1 MPGSMYLFTENVTL
15 VSSAILRPEKILVA
29 TSDGVIRRL
38 VPDCKLLIIFALLL
52 CAGPMA
58 APQDTT
64 QKQISEPKREQQIE
78 RIEQTVKH
86 VLVSQVEAWNKGDL
100 EGYMQGYWH
109 SPELTF
115 YSGGTITQGW
125 EPTLERYR
133 KRYQSGGNEMG
144 HLEFQDLQ
152 VQPLGAKSAVAT
164 GKWQLTM
171 RDGKKP
177 HGLFTLIF
185 LQTEQGWKIVH
196 DHTSSAE

>member
-1 MPGSMYLFTENVTL
+1 MVTGQRVMKHAAIACISLILL
-15 VSSAILRPEKILVA
+15 VIVFPRNE
-29 TSDGVIRRL
+29 G
-38 VPDCKLLIIFALLL
+38 
-52 CAGPMA
+52 A
-58 APQDTT
+58 AAQDTT
-64 QKQISEPKREQQIE
+64 QKQIEESRREPREKAAE
-78 RIEQTVKH
+78 RVEQRVKQ
-86 VLVSQVEAWNKGDL
+86 VLMFQVEAWNKGDL

-109 SPELTF
+109 SPDLTF
-115 YSGGTITQGW
+115 FSGGTVTQGW

-144 HLEFQDLQ
+144 HLDFQDLQ
-152 VQPLGAKSAVAT
+152 VNQMGAKSAVAT